1 MALDYS
7 KLTDEQLQAIAD
19 KDYSKLPDDVLLH
32 LADEHDV
39 SENKN
44 VQLSEEALAARND
57 PLNTALAGAIA
68 GGAAGVSSKGIKL
81 VKALEN
87 LAPEKGLVEPVAPTA
102 PPKEYFAP
110 GEKYSAK
117 TGYGSGPGQSVE
129 EVVEHKKAQQA
140 PLGSGKITSKM
151 KGPFSPDEILAA
163 AAQREADD
171 KMRAR
176 VLAQEKLLHDQAQ
189 AEYAAKQQ
197 EYLKQKNA
205 LAQEKKFGLP
215 NKLGTTKAITGATLG
230 YNAMDVAN
238 QLKQDDYGQA
248 ALAGTGML
256 GAAAPYIKKLP
267 PKYRA
272 IGTSLSLLA
281 PAINRGV
288 DVVEQKAVGGEV
300 QNFAGG
306 KIVRS
311 GLTELMELIKQRG
324 GSEAAKRL
332 ERAADSVPNLEHQY
346 QPQALQR
353 AFTGDNAQAVMVM
366 NPKDF
371 EKYAAPIDTGYKS
384 SVMQTYGIGDPEK
397 YGGYNAMPKGTYQ
410 DYLDY
415 LGKFTRPSGGGLSDV
430 PYLQLGQELNSS
442 FPAVLGHEGRHRTA
456 ALEKLGDQSTLVRM
470 MPRAALREP
479 FPRRSQEEYLKA
491 LTEQIGQKPFVKPQ
505 VFMDDAGKDVRRG
518 LIELPEMFKNGGDV
532 QHYATGGS
540 LQDMGSA
547 FGGAYPGA
555 LTMGG
560 SMAPVDPV
568 ATPNPQDVVAMT
580 PETPMTQNPNGSWSP
595 TVNPTGPVNYSPP
608 TPATGG
614 GLSSLIPA
622 KPVVNPPV
630 PKPVIQPPVNPI
642 ANPMV
647 AQAVRPR
654 IKGATPSGF
663 FNLRKGFHLR

>member
-151 KGPFSPDEILAA
+151 RGPTSPDEILAA

-189 AEYAAKQQ
+189 AEYATKQQ

-215 NKLGTTKAITGATLG
+215 NKLGTTKAVTGATLG
-230 YNAMDVAN
+230 YNAMDLAN

-272 IGTSLSLLA
+272 LGTSLSLLA

-288 DVVEQKAVGGEV
+288 DVVEQKAVGG
-300 QNFAGG
+300 A
-306 KIVRS
+306 
-311 GLTELMELIKQRG
+311 
-324 GSEAAKRL
+324 
-332 ERAADSVPNLEHQY
+332 
-346 QPQALQR
+346 
-353 AFTGDNAQAVMVM
+353 
-366 NPKDF
+366 
-371 EKYAAPIDTGYKS
+371 
-384 SVMQTYGIGDPEK
+384 
-397 YGGYNAMPKGTYQ
+397 
-410 DYLDY
+410 
-415 LGKFTRPSGGGLSDV
+415 
-430 PYLQLGQELNSS
+430 
-442 FPAVLGHEGRHRTA
+442 
-456 ALEKLGDQSTLVRM
+456 
-470 MPRAALREP
+470 
-479 FPRRSQEEYLKA
+479 
-491 LTEQIGQKPFVKPQ
+491 
-505 VFMDDAGKDVRRG
+505 
-518 LIELPEMFKNGGDV
+518 V

-560 SMAPVDPV
+560 YMSPIDPAPVPSNPYVYPGSGGMGDTIGAAQIPQVASPISFTMAPVDPV

-595 TVNPTGPVNYSPP
+595 TVNPTGPVNYSAP

-622 KPVVNPPV
+622 KPVVNPLV
-630 PKPVIQPPVNPI
+630 PKPVIQNLVNPV
-642 ANPMV
+642 PKPVVQTQV